1 MPRKEISNDQKYKLL
16 IMKKIIISLFVISFG
31 LPGLCTTWTVT
42 NGSFV
47 FSPAT
52 ITIITG
58 DDVSFVLDPIHNV
71 VEVSQSTWN
80 ANGNTPLA
88 GGFQLPFGGG
98 LVSSSQLNVGT
109 HYYVCSPHASS
120 GMKGMIIVQNTTG
133 IAESVIPVSYTVYP
147 NPFTDFLTITTRN
160 NLAGTQYFITDQA
173 GRQIT
178 NGKLTDDTTPVD
190 ISRLSPGIYLIQIA
204 GQRRLSFKVIKN

>member
-1 MPRKEISNDQKYKLL
+1 MPRKEISNEQKYKLL

-31 LPGLCTTWTVT
+31 LPGFCTTWPVT
-42 NGSFV
+42 NVSIA

-52 ITIITG
+52 ITINLG
-58 DDVSFVLDPIHNV
+58 DDVSFTLESMHNV

-98 LVSSSQLNVGT
+98 LVSSSQLGVGT

-120 GMKGMIIVQNTTG
+120 GMKGTIIVQNTTG
-133 IAESVIPVSYTVYP
+133 IAESVIPVSYIVYP

-178 NGKLTDDTTPVD
+178 NGKLVDETTPVD
-190 ISRLSPGIYLIQIA
+190 ISRLSPGIYLIQIS
-204 GQRRLSFKVIKN
+204 GLSRQSFKVIKN